1 MRTPFH
7 AEATVDNFLF
17 EDSLRPYA
25 GFTENTFARRLGSW
39 SPYATTCFGG
49 VLSIIIPFMSTAVTK
64 KTSFSE
70 VHVLHTLRHYL
81 PSQGP
86 LKDFVH
92 HNTLHAFQDMKFY
105 DAIFKA
111 SHIFGYQ
118 VTFSLTEYRQLYA
131 QKRISEDILDRV
143 IRERKGDGQLRD
155 WKDKVLNRTYDWSI
169 SQRVGKLRQEW
180 QRVYSVD
187 LDDAVQP
194 LLFRILCSYLDQG
207 IAISPFPFEQTGLLN
222 AIRTLEQGSF
232 ASFFKSKRARALLQD
247 CSCTIEN
254 LLSIIVGEKKYFE
267 AYLYDQQFFHRGW
280 SGMVATIEERPETL
294 YYPKNISL
302 RDFIHLELL
311 LEIDALDHALG
322 EGWQPLG
329 LKTNIVPG
337 DLFADV
343 KSGEIQE
350 VLKIWHDAFEWSYY
364 DMVVGGLQSVVERGP
379 LTPSLQRRSFQAVFC
394 IDEREYSLRTYIE
407 RVDPDCETLGAPGF
421 FGVEFYFRPAHAK
434 FHEKLCPA
442 PVTPR
447 YLIKEVEKEVEHKR
461 PKEIIYSKQTHTFI
475 RGFVSSYFLGLA
487 SLGKLFANLLRPT
500 MSPAIADAF
509 SHMDSEGRLTILFSG
524 ERDTAHDLQIGF
536 TVEEMATR
544 VEKTLR
550 GIGLS
555 RNFAPLVY
563 LLGHGSSSAN
573 NPHHGA
579 HDCGAC
585 SGRPGAVNARVFAWM
600 ASYAPVRA
608 LLEVRG
614 ISIPADTQFLGG
626 LHDTASDEIAFYDED
641 VLSEGNRREH
651 EKNKIL
657 FERALDLNAKERSR
671 RFMSINTKNSLKR
684 IRRDIKRRS
693 VSYFEPRPE
702 LGHGTNAVCVVGNRM
717 LTKDLFL
724 DRRAFLNSYDYTSDP
739 DGKILAGVIAP
750 LPVVWGGI
758 NREYDVS
765 RMDNSKLGAGTKLP
779 HNVMGLIGVSNS
791 SDGDLRAGLPLQMI
805 EVHDPVRLLMVVE
818 QDPEVV
824 LAVISATPA
833 LYEWFINEWVH
844 LVVYDP
850 HTTSFFRFSNG
861 AFVPYASHVKEVSV
875 VEDLSKTIESV
886 SGMESNYILDA
897 TKENMPVHLLKK

>member
-1 MRTPFH
+1 
-7 AEATVDNFLF
+7 
-17 EDSLRPYA
+17 
-25 GFTENTFARRLGSW
+25 
-39 SPYATTCFGG
+39 
-49 VLSIIIPFMSTAVTK
+49 MSTAVTK
-64 KTSFSE
+64 KTSFDE
-70 VHVLHTLRHYL
+70 DHVLHTLRHYL

-92 HNTLHAFQDMKFY
+92 HNTLHAFQEMKFY
-105 DAIFKA
+105 NAIFKA
-111 SHIFGYQ
+111 SEIFGYQ
-118 VTFSLTEYRQLYA
+118 VTFSLSEYRQLYS

-143 IRERKGDGQLRD
+143 IRERKGDELAKE
-155 WKDKVLNRTYDWSI
+155 WKEKAVNQTYDWSI
-169 SQRVGKLRQEW
+169 QPRVGKLRREW
-180 QRVYSVD
+180 KNLYSVD
-187 LDDAVQP
+187 LDDLVQP

-207 IAISPFPFEQTGLLN
+207 ISISPFPFEQTGLLN
-222 AIRTLEQGSF
+222 ALRTLEQGSF
-232 ASFFKSKRARALLQD
+232 ASFFKGKRARTLLQD
-247 CSCTIEN
+247 SSCTIEK
-254 LLSIIVGEKKYFE
+254 LLSIVVREEKYFE
-267 AYLYDQQFFHRGW
+267 TYLYDQQFLHRGW
-280 SGMVATIEERPETL
+280 SGIVATIEDRPETL

-302 RDFIHLELL
+302 RDLIHLELL
-311 LEIDALDHALG
+311 LEIDALDNALG
-322 EGWQPLG
+322 EQWQPLG
-329 LKTNIVPG
+329 LKTNIAPV
-337 DLFADV
+337 DIFTDV
-343 KSGEIQE
+343 KPNEVQE
-350 VLKIWHDAFEWSYY
+350 VLKIWQDAFEWSYY
-364 DMVVGGLQSVVERGP
+364 DMVLGGMKAIVERGP
-379 LTPSLQRRSFQAVFC
+379 LVSPQQKSFQAIFC

-407 RVDPDCETLGAPGF
+407 SIDPDCETLGAPGF

-442 PVTPR
+442 PVTPS
-447 YLIKEVEKEVEHKR
+447 YLIKEVEKEVNHKR
-461 PKEIIYSKQTHTFI
+461 PKEIIYSKHSHTFV
-475 RGFVSSYFLGLA
+475 RGFVSSYLLGLA
-487 SLGKLFANLLRPT
+487 SFGKLFANLLRPT

-509 SHMDSEGRLTILFSG
+509 SHMDPKGKLTILYSG
-524 ERDTAHDLQIGF
+524 ERDESHDLQIGF
-536 TVEEMATR
+536 TVEGMAAR
-544 VEKTLR
+544 VEKILR
-550 GIGLS
+550 GIGLTH
-555 RNFAPLVY
+555 NFSPLVY

-600 ASYAPVRA
+600 ANYTPVRT
-608 LLEVRG
+608 LLKELG
-614 ISIPADTQFLGG
+614 ISIPENTQFLGG
-626 LHDTASDEIAFYDED
+626 LHDTASDEIAFYDEEI
-641 VLSEGNRREH
+641 LSKENRQEH
-651 EKNKIL
+651 EKNRIL

-702 LGHGTNAVCVVGNRM
+702 LGHGTNAICVVGNRE

-750 LPVVWGGI
+750 LPVVCGGI
-758 NREYDVS
+758 NLEYYFS

-805 EVHDPVRLLMVVE
+805 EVHDPVRLLMIVE
-818 QDPEVV
+818 QDPKVV
-824 LAVISATPA
+824 LSVISATPA

-861 AFVPYASHVKEVSV
+861 AFVPYTSLIGEVGTI
-875 VEDLSKTIESV
+875 EDIGKTIESV